1 MRVKTTIN
9 LPDVLVQEA
18 KRLAA
23 KRGIPLR
30 EFFETALRKHLAA
43 ERQRPKPAPFRTHT
57 FKGEGLQP
65 GIKLGDW
72 DQILDLCYG
81 YDKYWPEKDGE

>member
-1 MRVKTTIN
+1 MRIKTTIN

-23 KRGIPLR
+23 KRGIPVR

-43 ERQRPKPAPFRTHT
+43 ERQRPKPVPFRTHT

-65 GIKLGDW
+65 GVTWSQLIELSYQREND
-72 DQILDLCYG
+72 D
-81 YDKYWPEKDGE
+81 E